1 AEGDPEAQ
9 VLLSALLGPLTQLGW
24 TEGRNLRIDYRWAV
38 GDVERMRTLAR
49 ELIALQPDMIVANTT
64 PVTGAL
70 YQETRTVPI
79 VFVIVS
85 DPVGAGFVASLARPG
100 GNFTGFINVEGSFG
114 GKWLDLLR
122 DIAPQVRRVA
132 MMFNPNTAP
141 AGGTYFLPSFE
152 AASRAHGV
160 EPIAAPVRERADI
173 ERVMASLGNEGR
185 SGLVVQA
192 DGFLLVNRATII
204 SLAARYNIP
213 AIYPV
218 RIWARDGGLLTYG
231 ADNRDMFRR
240 AAPYVDR
247 ILRGAKPSDLPVEVP
262 TKFELVINL
271 KTAKTLGLTPS
282 LTLQAI
288 ADEVIE

>member
-1 AEGDPEAQ
+1 RNVPRARYRGARMKIQRRSFLTLLGTSAAAWPRVAPAQQDTRMRRVGILMGYAEGDPEAQ
-9 VLLSALLGPLTQLGW
+9 VLLSALLGPLAQLGW

-122 DIAPQVRRVA
+122 DIA
-132 MMFNPNTAP
+132 
-141 AGGTYFLPSFE
+141 
-152 AASRAHGV
+152 
-160 EPIAAPVRERADI
+160 
-173 ERVMASLGNEGR
+173 
-185 SGLVVQA
+185 
-192 DGFLLVNRATII
+192 
-204 SLAARYNIP
+204 
-213 AIYPV
+213 
-218 RIWARDGGLLTYG
+218 
-231 ADNRDMFRR
+231 
-240 AAPYVDR
+240 
-247 ILRGAKPSDLPVEVP
+247 
-262 TKFELVINL
+262 
-271 KTAKTLGLTPS
+271 
-282 LTLQAI
+282 
-288 ADEVIE
+288 